1 MYTTTRCETTIPSH
15 QHQQDQNH
23 VQKLPSGLK
32 MKDVSGSVVVVMVP
46 LPAQGHLNQ
55 LLELAYFVASYGIPV
70 HFVGSATH
78 NHQAKLRS
86 HIAPSS
92 SPSDICFHDFPTP
105 PFHSPAP
112 DPNSTYKFPSQL
124 QPAFDAAS
132 FLRGPIASL
141 IRSLSLESRRVVVV
155 HDSLMGSVVQDAAS
169 VPNAESYVFHSVS
182 AFALYWYTWEATGMV
197 LPKEDEVDIAELLSS
212 EGFLSLRVSFTDEFL
227 KFIAS
232 QHEFKKLSLGS
243 IYNTCRVVEGRY
255 VDLLA
260 SATAN
265 GISTKHWAI
274 GPFNMVKAPDKSSKR
289 SAHMCMEWLDKQ
301 AASSVIYVS
310 FGTTTALS
318 NEQIRQIAIGLER
331 SGQKFIWVLREADKG
346 DIFSGGGEARKIE
359 LPQGF
364 EETVTAGDLGVVV
377 RDWAPQLEI
386 LGHPATGGFLSHCGW
401 NSCMESISMGVPIL
415 AWPMHSDQ
423 PRNAILITKVLKI
436 GLIVKDCMNQNK
448 VVKSSTIQGGVE
460 ALMASEQGDEMRKRA
475 AELGVAVRGSMDEGG
490 VSRAELDSFITHISR

>member
-1 MYTTTRCETTIPSH
+1 
-15 QHQQDQNH
+15 
-23 VQKLPSGLK
+23 

-55 LLELAYFVASYGIPV
+55 LLELAYLVASYGIPV
-70 HFVGSATH
+70 HYVGSASH

-86 HIAPSS
+86 HILPSS

-105 PFHSPAP
+105 AFPSPAP
-112 DPNSTYKFPSQL
+112 NPNSTCKFPSQL

-132 FLRGPIASL
+132 LLRGPVANL
-141 IRSLSLESRRVVVV
+141 IRSLSSESRRVVVV

-169 VPNAESYVFHSVS
+169 VPNAENYVFHSVS
-182 AFALYWYTWEATGMV
+182 AFALYWFTWEATGMV
-197 LPKEDEVDIAELLSS
+197 IPQEEEEVDIAELVSA
-212 EGFLSLRVSFTDEFL
+212 EGFPSNRVSFTDEFL

-232 QHEFKKLSLGS
+232 QHELHKLSSGY
-243 IYNTCRVVEGRY
+243 IFNTCRVVEGRY
-255 VDLLA
+255 VDLYA

-265 GISTKHWAI
+265 SIATKHWAI
-274 GPFNMVKAPDKSSKR
+274 GPFNMVKAPEKSSRR
-289 SAHMCMEWLDKQ
+289 SAHACTEWLDKQ
-301 AASSVIYVS
+301 APSSVIYVS

-318 NEQIRQIAIGLER
+318 NEQIREIAIGLES
-331 SGQKFIWVLREADKG
+331 SGQKFIWVVREADKG
-346 DIFSGGGEARKIE
+346 NIFSGGEARKME

-364 EETVTAGDLGVVV
+364 EEMVETRDIGVVV

-423 PRNAILITKVLKI
+423 PRNAILITRVLKI
-436 GLIVKDCMNQNK
+436 GLIVTDCMSQNK
-448 VVKSSTIQGGVE
+448 VVKSPAIQDAVK
-460 ALMASEQGDEMRKRA
+460 ALMASEQGDEMRKKA
-475 AELGVAVRGSMDEGG
+475 AELGVAVRGSMDKGG

>member
-1 MYTTTRCETTIPSH
+1 
-15 QHQQDQNH
+15 
-23 VQKLPSGLK
+23 
-32 MKDVSGSVVVVMVP
+32 MKEVSRSVVVIMVP

-55 LLELAYFVASYGIPV
+55 LVELAYLVASYGIPV
-70 HFVGSATH
+70 HYVGSASH

-86 HIAPSS
+86 HIPPSS
-92 SPSDICFHDFPTP
+92 SPSDICFHNFPTP
-105 PFHSPAP
+105 PFLSPAP
-112 DPNSTYKFPSQL
+112 NPNSTCKFPSHL

-132 FLRGPIASL
+132 LLRGPIASL

-169 VPNAESYVFHSVS
+169 VPNAENYVFHSVS
-182 AFALYWYTWEATGMV
+182 AFALYWYKWEATGIV
-197 LPKEDEVDIAELLSS
+197 LPREEEVDIVELLSS
-212 EGFLSLRVSFTDEFL
+212 NGFPSLQDSFTDEFL
-227 KFIAS
+227 KFIAL
-232 QHEFKKLSLGS
+232 QHEFKKLSSGI
-243 IYNTCRVVEGRY
+243 IYNTCRVVEGHY
-255 VDLLA
+255 VDLFT

-265 GISTKHWAI
+265 SITTKHWAI
-274 GPFNMVKAPDKSSKR
+274 GPFNPVKVPEKKSRR
-289 SAHMCMEWLDKQ
+289 SAHGCMEWLDKQ
-301 AASSVIYVS
+301 ALNSVIYVS

-318 NEQIRQIAIGLER
+318 NKQIHEIATGLEC
-331 SGQKFIWVLREADKG
+331 SGQKFIWVLREADKA
-346 DIFSGGGEARKIE
+346 DVFSGGGEARKIE

-364 EETVTAGDLGVVV
+364 EEMVETRDLGLLV

-423 PRNAILITKVLKI
+423 PRNAVLISKVLKI
-436 GLIVKDCMNQNK
+436 GLIVKDCMSQNK
-448 VVKSSTIQGGVE
+448 VVKSSEIQGAVK